1 MKLFV
6 LISHEFKHTVVL
18 LYSYHSDVPGF
29 LDLNVVLGVFGY
41 IIYHDPMQKF
51 YSWNSNQISLANAM
65 EVERMNNSDRT
76 QLGGSLLIKVILALV
91 EDSGNITYCAAS
103 FKL

>member
-1 MKLFV
+1 
-6 LISHEFKHTVVL
+6 
-18 LYSYHSDVPGF
+18 
-29 LDLNVVLGVFGY
+29 
-41 IIYHDPMQKF
+41 MQKF

-65 EVERMNNSDRT
+65 DVERMNNSDRT

-103 FKL
+103 FKLKAKS

>member
-1 MKLFV
+1 MYRTGVSWLKCSTGS
-6 LISHEFKHTVVL
+6 IFKFI
-18 LYSYHSDVPGF
+18 P
-29 LDLNVVLGVFGY
+29 GY